1 MYRYL
6 WGGLVYLTTFDDIK
20 YKINMNLDH
29 NLKYAEERNKLVEN
43 LLNEN
48 DWIVDLLSKED
59 VRRKQIK
66 TRDDPLSENQ
76 APDILLEQIADYIL
90 YPKFV
95 NKNEEEYY
103 NYLKKYEQQLNKK
116 IHKFKKVKT
125 DKRKYLEEIN
135 EIKLEA
141 KEIENKLNSFKKKY
155 LSESMKNKNKHREML
170 FDYVDKIE
178 EKIGIIVDDSNLNKN
193 KYKQFTFNIEVNDEY
208 WDKMN
213 FSEYNKTFRKEILDI
228 YETTIDNLRRQIGLH
243 IKDKNVRN
251 EYISNLIHKYDKE
264 KIVYVFNNR
273 ETVIS
278 GTDRYFKLRK
288 MYGELVSDYNKVKEL
303 LTVPISFQ
311 SPTTTSTKYDFNTDT
326 WYIDEDGSVV
336 EVSKNLLL
344 FSDPNTYKGLIL
356 NYSDLVDA
364 YEDKFNDDM
373 WAILRTFES
382 ILKKTGLSD
391 EEELVVFELMMGKAR
406 HEVINKY
413 LDIFN
418 KDLSDKVLSTWINKT
433 IPSKLVD
440 TYLESVNE
448 WLYTYKIK
456 GKYKKCSSC
465 GEIKTINNDRYFG
478 RDIRNKDGFKSICKK
493 CDNYT
498 KNGKK

>member
-193 KYKQFTFNIEVNDEY
+193 KYKQFTFNTEVNDEY

-213 FSEYNKTFRKEILDI
+213 FSEHNKTFRKEILDI

-278 GTDRYFKLRK
+278 GTDKYFKLRK

-311 SPTTTSTKYDFNTDT
+311 SPTITSTKYDFNTDT

-356 NYSDLVDA
+356 NYSDLVHA
-364 YEDKFNDDM
+364 YEDKFNDDI
-373 WAILRTFES
+373 WAILKTFEDIVAKS
-382 ILKKTGLSD
+382 NLNNEEIFVVSRLLKGKDRSEIID
-391 EEELVVFELMMGKAR
+391 EYLNVFYK
-406 HEVINKY
+406 
-413 LDIFN
+413 DIS
-418 KDLSDKVLSTWINKT
+418 KQVLSNWINRT
-433 IPSKLVD
+433 IPNKLAN
-440 TYLESVNE
+440 TYLELVND
-448 WLYTYKIK
+448 WIYTYKIK

-465 GEIKTINNDRYFG
+465 GEIKLISNDRYFSKNS
-478 RDIRNKDGFKSICKK
+478 ITKDGFQSVCKK
-493 CDNYT
+493 CDNLR
-498 KNGKK
+498 KNIDK